1 MHTWHN
7 IEQGVEK
14 MVHIITDS
22 GSDVK
27 GTVDENITIVPLRI
41 TFGEEDYYDGV
52 TLSHQQFYEKLI
64 ESDEFPKTSQ
74 VSPFEF
80 ENVFRAVQE
89 AGDTAVVITLSQ
101 KLSGTY
107 QSALMAAEG
116 FGDIIKVVDSKS
128 VSLGEGI
135 LVQYAAALRDAGQS
149 AAEIAEKL
157 EEKKQDIC
165 VIALLDT
172 LEYLKKGGRLSK
184 AAAFAGGLL
193 SIKPVLSLAEGEIVV
208 LGKARGSKQ
217 GNNMLIQMIEKS
229 NGVDFNMPLML
240 GYSGLS
246 DAILK
251 KYILD
256 SEALWAGNADK
267 LNITTVG
274 GTIGAHSGPG
284 AIAVA
289 YFHK

>member
-1 MHTWHN
+1 
-7 IEQGVEK
+7 

-193 SIKPVLSLAEGEIVV
+193 SIKPVLSLADGEIVV

>member
-1 MHTWHN
+1 
-7 IEQGVEK
+7 
-14 MVHIITDS
+14 S

-256 SEALWAGNADK
+256 SEAL
-267 LNITTVG
+267 
-274 GTIGAHSGPG
+274 
-284 AIAVA
+284 
-289 YFHK
+289 

>member
-1 MHTWHN
+1 
-7 IEQGVEK
+7 

>member
-1 MHTWHN
+1 MIDELQNNQISSIIMHTWHN

-101 KLSGTY
+101 KLSG
-107 QSALMAAEG
+107 Q
-116 FGDIIKVVDSKS
+116 
-128 VSLGEGI
+128 
-135 LVQYAAALRDAGQS
+135 
-149 AAEIAEKL
+149 
-157 EEKKQDIC
+157 
-165 VIALLDT
+165 
-172 LEYLKKGGRLSK
+172 
-184 AAAFAGGLL
+184 
-193 SIKPVLSLAEGEIVV
+193 
-208 LGKARGSKQ
+208 
-217 GNNMLIQMIEKS
+217 N
-229 NGVDFNMPLML
+229 
-240 GYSGLS
+240 
-246 DAILK
+246 
-251 KYILD
+251 
-256 SEALWAGNADK
+256 
-267 LNITTVG
+267 
-274 GTIGAHSGPG
+274 
-284 AIAVA
+284 
-289 YFHK
+289 

>member
-1 MHTWHN
+1 
-7 IEQGVEK
+7 

-284 AIAVA
+284 PQCLKIFLPEHLI
-289 YFHK
+289 YY

>member
-1 MHTWHN
+1 
-7 IEQGVEK
+7 

-149 AAEIAEKL
+149 ATEIAEKL